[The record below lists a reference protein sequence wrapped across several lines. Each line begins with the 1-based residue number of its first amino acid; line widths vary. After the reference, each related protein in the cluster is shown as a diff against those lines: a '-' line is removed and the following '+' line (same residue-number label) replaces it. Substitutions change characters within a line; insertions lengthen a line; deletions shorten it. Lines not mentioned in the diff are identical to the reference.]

1 MKTYLKENKMY
12 ARILDIAEYMDC
24 HYSVI
29 EWHLKN
35 LIASGK
41 VEKVRRGIYKAI

>member
-12 ARILDIAEYMDC
+12 ARILDIAEHTNC